1 MAYETLIVE
10 KEEGVG
16 IVKLNRPPVNSLSAK
31 SYQELYEVF
40 SDLETDDTVSV
51 IILTGAGDKS
61 FAAGLDIIDV
71 AGKTIPDYFKFGNI
85 SRKAVDKIASVN
97 KPTIAALFG
106 FTLGG
111 GCEIALACDLRI
123 AANDASIGCPE
134 VNLGIMPG
142 SGGTQRI
149 PRLIGMAKAKELLMM
164 GDTITGEEAARIG
177 LVNKA
182 VARQAVLDE
191 AKAWANKLAR
201 KPKVAVG
208 LIKTAIDRG
217 IDMDLASAISFENEC
232 FVVSYVSEDGREGM
246 AAFAEKRKPVFKG
259 K

>member
-10 KEEGVG
+10 KEEG
-16 IVKLNRPPVNSLSAK
+16 IAFVKLNRPPVNSLSAK
-31 SYQELYEVF
+31 SYIELYDAF
-40 SDLETDDTVSV
+40 SELDVDDTVNV

-71 AGKTIPDYFKFGNI
+71 AGKTIPEYLTFGTTV
-85 SRKAVDKIASVN
+85 RKAVDKIAGVN

-106 FTLGG
+106 FVLGG
-111 GCEIALACDLRI
+111 GCELALACDLRI
-123 AANDASIGCPE
+123 AAHDASIGCPE

-149 PRLIGMAKAKELLMM
+149 PRLIGIAKTKELLML
-164 GDTITGEEAARIG
+164 GDTVTGEEAARIG

-182 VARQAVLDE
+182 VAKEAVLDE
-191 AKAWANKLAR
+191 AKAWAKKLAR

-208 LIKTAIDRG
+208 LIKTAIDQG
-217 IDMDLASAISFENEC
+217 MNMDLASAISFENEC

-246 AAFAEKRKPVFKG
+246 AAFAEKRKPAFKG
-259 K
+259 R

>member
-1 MAYETLIVE
+1 MAYETLLVE
-10 KEEGVG
+10 KEEGVAF
-16 IVKLNRPPVNSLSAK
+16 VKLNRPPVNSLSAK
-31 SYQELYEVF
+31 SYIDLYDAFSEL
-40 SDLETDDTVSV
+40 DADDTVNV
-51 IILTGAGDKS
+51 IVLTGNGDKS

-71 AGKTIPDYFKFGNI
+71 AGKNIPDYLKFATI

-123 AANDASIGCPE
+123 AANDATIGCPE

-149 PRLIGMAKAKELLMM
+149 PRLIGVAKAKELLLM
-164 GDTITGEEAARIG
+164 GDTVTGEEAARIG

-182 VARQAVLDE
+182 RPTFV
-191 AKAWANKLAR
+191 R
-201 KPKVAVG
+201 K
-208 LIKTAIDRG
+208 
-217 IDMDLASAISFENEC
+217 
-232 FVVSYVSEDGREGM
+232 
-246 AAFAEKRKPVFKG
+246 
-259 K
+259 

>member
-10 KEEGVG
+10 KEDGIG

-31 SYQELYEVF
+31 SYRELYEVF
-40 SDLETDDTVSV
+40 SELDTDETVNAV
-51 IILTGAGDKS
+51 IVTGAGDKS

-71 AGKTIPDYFKFGNI
+71 AGKTIAEYFKFADL
-85 SRKAVDKIASVN
+85 SRKAIDKVAAVN

-111 GCEIALACDLRI
+111 GCELAIACDLRI
-123 AANDASIGCPE
+123 STPDATIGCPE

-149 PRLIGMAKAKELLMM
+149 PRLIGVAKAKELLMM
-164 GDTITGEEAARIG
+164 GDTVSGDEAYRIG
-177 LVNKA
+177 LVNKVVPKEA
-182 VARQAVLDE
+182 LLDE
-191 AKAWANKLAR
+191 AKTWAKKLAK

-208 LIKTAIDRG
+208 LIKTAIDTG
-217 IDMDLASAISFENEC
+217 INMDLASAISLENEC
-232 FVVSYVSEDGREGM
+232 FMVSYASEDGREGM